1 MSSSPSVGD
10 NNFLLLLFSLHGE
23 SPLGNEVSNSADK
36 VIVLHG
42 NGAFTSSGLG
52 NIGLSVVIL
61 GNGAFTSSGLGN
73 IGLSVVILGN
83 GAFTSS
89 GLGNIGLN
97 VVILSNIAFT
107 SSGLGNIGL
116 SVVILGN
123 IAFTSSGL
131 NVVILGNIAF
141 NSRGLGI
148 GGLTSNAFVG
158 FFVIFVIFFG
168 LNAFGDNFSILKVGF
183 SLISTNDLTILN
195 IVLVSDHNGG
205 LLLGDTE
212 SLGHGLVDHLADSAG
227 VVAVESLEGNS
238 GSSAE
243 NGGSSSEHL

>member
-23 SPLGNEVSNSADK
+23 PSLGNEVSNSADK
-36 VIVLHG
+36 VIVLH
-42 NGAFTSSGLG
+42 
-52 NIGLSVVIL
+52 

-116 SVVILGN
+116 S
-123 IAFTSSGL
+123 
-131 NVVILGNIAF
+131 VVILGNIAF